1 MGACQR
7 RQAAQP
13 PAAEAEMQEEQA
25 AGQRRSLDALTSV
38 RRLPARR
45 RPGQPAPTDHE
56 AALSALR
63 YRFGCR
69 SHYLHVLKLRAAE
82 ARAAQPRIKLAF
94 VALRC
99 LAKAAH
105 RFDDWLLKE
114 LKAARAAG
122 AARALREEAMA
133 GWELV

>member
-1 MGACQR
+1 MLGTR
-7 RQAAQP
+7 LYERSFSWGS
-13 PAAEAEMQEEQA
+13 EEEQA

-45 RPGQPAPTDHE
+45 RPGQPAPTSHE

-69 SHYLHVLKLRAAE
+69 FHYLHVLKLRAAE

-114 LKAARAAG
+114 LKVARALRE
-122 AARALREEAMA
+122 AARALRGE
-133 GWELV
+133 

>member
-7 RQAAQP
+7 RQ
-13 PAAEAEMQEEQA
+13 PARAPAEMQEEEA
-25 AGQRRSLDALTSV
+25 AGLDALTSV

-45 RPGQPAPTDHE
+45 QPGQPAPASHE
-56 AALSALR
+56 AALKALR

-69 SHYLHVLKLRAAE
+69 WHYLHVLKLKAAE
-82 ARAAQPRIKLAF
+82 ARAAQPGIKLAF